1 MERIYILWRLIYRS
15 KKLLRKDAYTHYMY
29 IKKGKTCME
38 KLIKE
43 ARAGNPD
50 AFTRLMKSQ
59 MQSMYK
65 TARAILLNYE
75 DIADAV
81 SETILACWE
90 NLNKLKEERFFK
102 TWMTRILINKCNDII
117 RKKQYYLDED
127 IPETPYID
135 TGFENAEWKD
145 AMNSISE
152 KYRLV
157 MVLYYIEGFN
167 TGDISMMLDVPEGT
181 VRSRLARG
189 REQLAGIYGIREIK
203 KGGQAL

>member
-1 MERIYILWRLIYRS
+1 M
-15 KKLLRKDAYTHYMY
+15 LLTKAYTLHVRTE
-29 IKKGKTCME
+29 KKGKSYME

-43 ARAGNPD
+43 AKAGNPD

-59 MQSMYK
+59 MQNMYK
-65 TARAILLNYE
+65 TAGAILINDE

-90 NLNKLKEERFFK
+90 NMHSLKEDRFFK
-102 TWMTRILINKCNDII
+102 TWMTRILVNKCNDII
-117 RKKQYYLDED
+117 RKKQYYLDYD
-127 IPETPYID
+127 MPEEPYND
-135 TGFENAEWKD
+135 TGFENAEWKE
-145 AMNSISE
+145 ALSTISE

-157 MVLYYIEGFN
+157 MVLYYIEGFS
-167 TGDISMMLDVPEGT
+167 TGDISGILDIPEGT

-189 REQLAGIYGIREIK
+189 REQLAGAYGIREIK

>member
-1 MERIYILWRLIYRS
+1 M
-15 KKLLRKDAYTHYMY
+15 LLTKAYTLHVRTE
-29 IKKGKTCME
+29 KKGKSYME

-43 ARAGNPD
+43 AKAGNPD

-59 MQSMYK
+59 MQNMYK
-65 TARAILLNYE
+65 TAGAILINDE

-90 NLNKLKEERFFK
+90 NMKNLKEERFFK
-102 TWMTRILINKCNDII
+102 TWMTRILVNKCNDII
-117 RKKQYYLDED
+117 RKKQYYLDYD
-127 IPETPYID
+127 MPEEPYND
-135 TGFENAEWKD
+135 TGFENAEWKE
-145 AMNSISE
+145 ALSTISE

-157 MVLYYIEGFN
+157 MVLYYIEGFS
-167 TGDISMMLDVPEGT
+167 TGDISGILDIPEGT

-189 REQLAGIYGIREIK
+189 REQLAGVYGIREIK

>member
-1 MERIYILWRLIYRS
+1 M
-15 KKLLRKDAYTHYMY
+15 LLTKAYTLHVRTE
-29 IKKGKTCME
+29 KKGKSYME

-43 ARAGNPD
+43 AKAGNPD

-59 MQSMYK
+59 MQNMYK
-65 TARAILLNYE
+65 TAGAILINDE

-90 NLNKLKEERFFK
+90 NIKSLKEERFFK
-102 TWMTRILINKCNDII
+102 TWMTRILVNKCNDII
-117 RKKQYYLDED
+117 RKKQYYLDYD
-127 IPETPYID
+127 MPEEPYND
-135 TGFENAEWKD
+135 TGFENAEWKE
-145 AMNSISE
+145 ALSTISE

-157 MVLYYIEGFN
+157 MVLYYIEGFS
-167 TGDISMMLDVPEGT
+167 TGDISGILDIPEGT

-189 REQLAGIYGIREIK
+189 REQLAGAYGIREIK

>member
-1 MERIYILWRLIYRS
+1 M
-15 KKLLRKDAYTHYMY
+15 LLTKAYTLHVRTE
-29 IKKGKTCME
+29 KKGKSYME

-43 ARAGNPD
+43 AKAGNPD

-59 MQSMYK
+59 MQNMYK
-65 TARAILLNYE
+65 TAGAILINDE

-90 NLNKLKEERFFK
+90 NIKSLKEDRFFK
-102 TWMTRILINKCNDII
+102 TWMTRILVNKCNDII
-117 RKKQYYLDED
+117 RKKQYYLDYD
-127 IPETPYID
+127 MPEEPYND
-135 TGFENAEWKD
+135 TGFENAEWKE
-145 AMNSISE
+145 ALSTISE

-157 MVLYYIEGFN
+157 MVLYYIEGFS
-167 TGDISMMLDVPEGT
+167 TGDISGILDIPEGT

-189 REQLAGIYGIREIK
+189 REQLAGVYGIREIK

>member
-1 MERIYILWRLIYRS
+1 M
-15 KKLLRKDAYTHYMY
+15 LLTKAYTLHVRTE
-29 IKKGKTCME
+29 KKGKSYME

-43 ARAGNPD
+43 AKAGNPD

-59 MQSMYK
+59 MQNMYK
-65 TARAILLNYE
+65 TAGAILINDE

-90 NLNKLKEERFFK
+90 NIKSLKEDRFFK
-102 TWMTRILINKCNDII
+102 TWMTRILVNKCNDII
-117 RKKQYYLDED
+117 RKKQYYLDYD
-127 IPETPYID
+127 MPEEPYND
-135 TGFENAEWKD
+135 TGFENAEWKE
-145 AMNSISE
+145 ALSTISE

-167 TGDISMMLDVPEGT
+167 TGDISGILDIPEGT

-189 REQLAGIYGIREIK
+189 REQLAGAYGIREIK

>member
-1 MERIYILWRLIYRS
+1 M
-15 KKLLRKDAYTHYMY
+15 LLTKAYTLHVRTE
-29 IKKGKTCME
+29 KKGKSYME

-43 ARAGNPD
+43 AKAGNPD

-59 MQSMYK
+59 MQNMYK
-65 TARAILLNYE
+65 TAGAILINDE

-90 NLNKLKEERFFK
+90 NMHSLKEERFFK
-102 TWMTRILINKCNDII
+102 TWMTRILVNKCNDII
-117 RKKQYYLDED
+117 RKKQYYLDYD
-127 IPETPYID
+127 MPEEPYND
-135 TGFENAEWKD
+135 TGFENAEWKE
-145 AMNSISE
+145 ALSTISE

-167 TGDISMMLDVPEGT
+167 TGDISGILDIPEGT
-181 VRSRLARG
+181 VRSKLARG
-189 REQLAGIYGIREIK
+189 REQLAGAYGIREIK

>member
-1 MERIYILWRLIYRS
+1 M
-15 KKLLRKDAYTHYMY
+15 LLTKAYTLHVRTE
-29 IKKGKTCME
+29 KKGKSYME

-43 ARAGNPD
+43 AKAGNPD

-59 MQSMYK
+59 MQNMYK
-65 TARAILLNYE
+65 TAGAILINDE

-90 NLNKLKEERFFK
+90 NMKSLKEDRFFK
-102 TWMTRILINKCNDII
+102 TWMTRILVNKCNDII
-117 RKKQYYLDED
+117 RKKQYYLDYD
-127 IPETPYID
+127 MPEEPYND
-135 TGFENAEWKD
+135 TGFENAEWKE
-145 AMNSISE
+145 ALSTISE

-157 MVLYYIEGFN
+157 MVLYYIEGFS
-167 TGDISMMLDVPEGT
+167 TGDISGILDIPEGT

-189 REQLAGIYGIREIK
+189 REQLAGAYGIREIK

>member
-1 MERIYILWRLIYRS
+1 M
-15 KKLLRKDAYTHYMY
+15 LLTKAYTLHVRTE
-29 IKKGKTCME
+29 KKGKSYME

-43 ARAGNPD
+43 AKAGNPD

-59 MQSMYK
+59 MQNMYK
-65 TARAILLNYE
+65 TAGAILINDE

-90 NLNKLKEERFFK
+90 NIKSLKEERFFK
-102 TWMTRILINKCNDII
+102 TWMTRILVNKCNDII
-117 RKKQYYLDED
+117 RKKQYYLDYD
-127 IPETPYID
+127 MPEEPYND
-135 TGFENAEWKD
+135 TGFENAEWKE
-145 AMNSISE
+145 ALSTISE

-167 TGDISMMLDVPEGT
+167 TGDISGILDIPEGT
-181 VRSRLARG
+181 VRSKLARG
-189 REQLAGIYGIREIK
+189 REQLAGAYGIREIK

>member
-1 MERIYILWRLIYRS
+1 
-15 KKLLRKDAYTHYMY
+15 
-29 IKKGKTCME
+29 ME

-43 ARAGNPD
+43 AKAGNPD

-59 MQSMYK
+59 MQNMYK
-65 TARAILLNYE
+65 TAGAILINDE

-90 NLNKLKEERFFK
+90 NIKSLKEDRFFK
-102 TWMTRILINKCNDII
+102 TWMTRILVNKCNDII
-117 RKKQYYLDED
+117 RKKQYYLDYD
-127 IPETPYID
+127 MPEEPYND
-135 TGFENAEWKD
+135 TGFENAEWKE
-145 AMNSISE
+145 ALNTISE

-167 TGDISMMLDVPEGT
+167 TGDISGILDIPEGT

-189 REQLAGIYGIREIK
+189 REQLAGVYGIREIK

>member
-1 MERIYILWRLIYRS
+1 M
-15 KKLLRKDAYTHYMY
+15 LLTKAYTLHVRTE
-29 IKKGKTCME
+29 KKGKNYME

-43 ARAGNPD
+43 AKAGNPD

-59 MQSMYK
+59 MQNMYK
-65 TARAILLNYE
+65 TAGAILINDE

-90 NLNKLKEERFFK
+90 NMKNLKEERFFK
-102 TWMTRILINKCNDII
+102 TWMTRILVNKCNDII
-117 RKKQYYLDED
+117 RKKQYYLDYD
-127 IPETPYID
+127 MPEEPYND
-135 TGFENAEWKD
+135 TGFENAEWKE
-145 AMNSISE
+145 ALSTISE

-157 MVLYYIEGFN
+157 MVLYYIEGFS
-167 TGDISMMLDVPEGT
+167 TGDISGILDIPEGT

-189 REQLAGIYGIREIK
+189 REQLAGAYGIREIK

>member
-1 MERIYILWRLIYRS
+1 M
-15 KKLLRKDAYTHYMY
+15 LLTKAYTLHVRTE
-29 IKKGKTCME
+29 KKGKSYME

-43 ARAGNPD
+43 AKAGNPD

-59 MQSMYK
+59 MQNMYK
-65 TARAILLNYE
+65 TAGAILINDE

-90 NLNKLKEERFFK
+90 NIKSLKEDRFFK
-102 TWMTRILINKCNDII
+102 TWMTRILVNKCNDII
-117 RKKQYYLDED
+117 RKKQYYLDYD
-127 IPETPYID
+127 MPEEPYND
-135 TGFENAEWKD
+135 TGFENAEWKE
-145 AMNSISE
+145 ALNTISE

-167 TGDISMMLDVPEGT
+167 TGDISGILDIPEGT

-189 REQLAGIYGIREIK
+189 REQLAGVYGIREIK

>member
-1 MERIYILWRLIYRS
+1 M
-15 KKLLRKDAYTHYMY
+15 LLTKAYTLHVRTE
-29 IKKGKTCME
+29 KKGKSYME

-43 ARAGNPD
+43 AKAGNPD

-59 MQSMYK
+59 MQNMYK
-65 TARAILLNYE
+65 TAGAILINDE

-90 NLNKLKEERFFK
+90 NMHSLKEDRFFK
-102 TWMTRILINKCNDII
+102 TWMTRILVNKCNDII
-117 RKKQYYLDED
+117 RKRQYYLDYD
-127 IPETPYID
+127 MPEEPYND
-135 TGFENAEWKD
+135 TGFENAEWKE
-145 AMNSISE
+145 ALSTISE

-157 MVLYYIEGFN
+157 MVLYYIEGFS
-167 TGDISMMLDVPEGT
+167 TGDISGILDIPEGT

-189 REQLAGIYGIREIK
+189 REQLAGAYGIREIK

>member
-1 MERIYILWRLIYRS
+1 M
-15 KKLLRKDAYTHYMY
+15 LLTKAYTLHVRTE
-29 IKKGKTCME
+29 KKGKSYME

-43 ARAGNPD
+43 AKAGNPD

-59 MQSMYK
+59 MQNMYK
-65 TARAILLNYE
+65 TAGAILINDE

-90 NLNKLKEERFFK
+90 NIKNLKEERFFK
-102 TWMTRILINKCNDII
+102 TWMTRILVNKCNDII
-117 RKKQYYLDED
+117 RKKQYYLDYD
-127 IPETPYID
+127 MPEEPYND
-135 TGFENAEWKD
+135 TGFENAEWKE
-145 AMNSISE
+145 ALSTISE

-157 MVLYYIEGFN
+157 MVLYYIEGFS
-167 TGDISMMLDVPEGT
+167 TGDISGILDIPEGT

-189 REQLAGIYGIREIK
+189 REQLAGAYGIREIK

>member
-1 MERIYILWRLIYRS
+1 M
-15 KKLLRKDAYTHYMY
+15 LLTKAYTLHVRTE
-29 IKKGKTCME
+29 KKGQSYME

-43 ARAGNPD
+43 AKAGNPD

-59 MQSMYK
+59 MQNMYK
-65 TARAILLNYE
+65 TAGAILINDE

-90 NLNKLKEERFFK
+90 NMHSLKEDRFFK
-102 TWMTRILINKCNDII
+102 TWMTRILVNKCNDII
-117 RKKQYYLDED
+117 RKKQYYLDYD
-127 IPETPYID
+127 MPEEPYND
-135 TGFENAEWKD
+135 TGFENAEWKE
-145 AMNSISE
+145 ALSTISE

-157 MVLYYIEGFN
+157 MVLYYIEGFS
-167 TGDISMMLDVPEGT
+167 TGDISGILDIPEGT

-189 REQLAGIYGIREIK
+189 REQLAGAYGIREIK

>member
-1 MERIYILWRLIYRS
+1 M
-15 KKLLRKDAYTHYMY
+15 LLTKAYTLHVRTE
-29 IKKGKTCME
+29 KKGKSYME

-43 ARAGNPD
+43 AKAGNPD

-59 MQSMYK
+59 MQNMYK
-65 TARAILLNYE
+65 TAGAILINDE

-90 NLNKLKEERFFK
+90 NMHSLKEDRFFK
-102 TWMTRILINKCNDII
+102 TWMTRILVNKCNDII
-117 RKKQYYLDED
+117 RKKQYYLDYD
-127 IPETPYID
+127 MPEEPYND
-135 TGFENAEWKD
+135 TGFENAEWKE
-145 AMNSISE
+145 ALSTISE

-157 MVLYYIEGFN
+157 MVLYYIEGFS
-167 TGDISMMLDVPEGT
+167 TGDISGILDIPEGT

-189 REQLAGIYGIREIK
+189 REQLAGAYGLREIK

>member
-1 MERIYILWRLIYRS
+1 M
-15 KKLLRKDAYTHYMY
+15 LLTKAYTLHVRTE
-29 IKKGKTCME
+29 KKGKNYME

-43 ARAGNPD
+43 AKAGNPD

-59 MQSMYK
+59 MQNMYK
-65 TARAILLNYE
+65 TAGAILINDE

-81 SETILACWE
+81 SETILSCWE
-90 NLNKLKEERFFK
+90 NMHSLKEDRFFK
-102 TWMTRILINKCNDII
+102 TWMTRILVNKCNDII
-117 RKKQYYLDED
+117 RKKQYYLDYD
-127 IPETPYID
+127 MPEEPYND
-135 TGFENAEWKD
+135 TGFENAEWKE
-145 AMNSISE
+145 ALSTISE

-167 TGDISMMLDVPEGT
+167 TGDISGILDIPEGT

-189 REQLAGIYGIREIK
+189 REQLAGVYGIREIK

>member
-1 MERIYILWRLIYRS
+1 
-15 KKLLRKDAYTHYMY
+15 
-29 IKKGKTCME
+29 ME

-43 ARAGNPD
+43 AKAGNPD

-59 MQSMYK
+59 MQNMYK
-65 TARAILLNYE
+65 TAGAILINDE

-90 NLNKLKEERFFK
+90 NMHSLKEDRFFK
-102 TWMTRILINKCNDII
+102 TWMTRILVNKCNDII
-117 RKKQYYLDED
+117 RKKQYYLDYD
-127 IPETPYID
+127 IPEEPYND
-135 TGFENAEWKD
+135 TGFENAEWKE
-145 AMNSISE
+145 ALSTISE

-157 MVLYYIEGFN
+157 MVLYYIEGFS
-167 TGDISMMLDVPEGT
+167 TGDISGILDIPEGT

-189 REQLAGIYGIREIK
+189 REQLAGAYGIREIK

>member
-1 MERIYILWRLIYRS
+1 M
-15 KKLLRKDAYTHYMY
+15 LLTKAYTLHVRTE
-29 IKKGKTCME
+29 KKGKSYME

-43 ARAGNPD
+43 AKAGNPD

-59 MQSMYK
+59 MQNMYK
-65 TARAILLNYE
+65 TAGAILINDE

-90 NLNKLKEERFFK
+90 NMHSLKEDRFFK
-102 TWMTRILINKCNDII
+102 TWMTRILVNKCNDII
-117 RKKQYYLDED
+117 RKKQYYLDYD
-127 IPETPYID
+127 MPEEPYND
-135 TGFENAEWKD
+135 TGFENAEWKE
-145 AMNSISE
+145 ALNTISE

-157 MVLYYIEGFN
+157 MVLYYIEGFS
-167 TGDISMMLDVPEGT
+167 TGDISGILDIPEGT

-189 REQLAGIYGIREIK
+189 REQLAGVYGIREIK

>member
-1 MERIYILWRLIYRS
+1 M
-15 KKLLRKDAYTHYMY
+15 LLTKAYTLHVRTE
-29 IKKGKTCME
+29 KKGKSYME

-43 ARAGNPD
+43 AKAGNPD

-59 MQSMYK
+59 MQNMYK
-65 TARAILLNYE
+65 TAGAILINDE

-90 NLNKLKEERFFK
+90 NMHSLKEDRFFK
-102 TWMTRILINKCNDII
+102 TWMTRILVNKCNDII
-117 RKKQYYLDED
+117 RKKQYYLDYDMLE
-127 IPETPYID
+127 EPYND
-135 TGFENAEWKD
+135 TGFENAEWKE
-145 AMNSISE
+145 ALSTISE

-157 MVLYYIEGFN
+157 MVLYYIEGFS
-167 TGDISMMLDVPEGT
+167 TGDISGILDIPEGT

-189 REQLAGIYGIREIK
+189 REQLAGAYGIREIK

>member
-1 MERIYILWRLIYRS
+1 M
-15 KKLLRKDAYTHYMY
+15 LLTKAYTLHVRTE
-29 IKKGKTCME
+29 KKGKSYME

-43 ARAGNPD
+43 AKAGNPD

-59 MQSMYK
+59 MQNMYK
-65 TARAILLNYE
+65 TAGAILINDE

-90 NLNKLKEERFFK
+90 NMHSLKEDRFFK
-102 TWMTRILINKCNDII
+102 TWMTRILVNKCNDII
-117 RKKQYYLDED
+117 RKKQYYLDYD
-127 IPETPYID
+127 MPEEPYND
-135 TGFENAEWKD
+135 TGFENAEWKE
-145 AMNSISE
+145 ALSTISE

-157 MVLYYIEGFN
+157 MVLYYIDGFS
-167 TGDISMMLDVPEGT
+167 TGDISGILDIPEGT

-189 REQLAGIYGIREIK
+189 REQLAGAYGIREIK

>member
-1 MERIYILWRLIYRS
+1 M
-15 KKLLRKDAYTHYMY
+15 LLTKAYTLHVRTE
-29 IKKGKTCME
+29 KKGKSYME

-43 ARAGNPD
+43 AKAGNPD

-59 MQSMYK
+59 MQNMYK
-65 TARAILLNYE
+65 TAGAILINDE

-90 NLNKLKEERFFK
+90 NIKSLKEDRFFK
-102 TWMTRILINKCNDII
+102 TWMTRILVNKCNDII
-117 RKKQYYLDED
+117 RKKQYYLDYD
-127 IPETPYID
+127 MPEEPYND
-135 TGFENAEWKD
+135 TGFENAEWKE
-145 AMNSISE
+145 ALNTISE

-157 MVLYYIEGFN
+157 MVLYYIEGFS
-167 TGDISMMLDVPEGT
+167 TGDISGILDIPEGT

-189 REQLAGIYGIREIK
+189 REQLAGAYGIREIK

>member
-1 MERIYILWRLIYRS
+1 M
-15 KKLLRKDAYTHYMY
+15 LLTKAYTLHVRTE
-29 IKKGKTCME
+29 KKGKSYME

-43 ARAGNPD
+43 AKAGNPD

-59 MQSMYK
+59 MQNMYK
-65 TARAILLNYE
+65 TAGAILINDE

-90 NLNKLKEERFFK
+90 NMHSLKEDRFFK
-102 TWMTRILINKCNDII
+102 TWMTRILVNKCNDII
-117 RKKQYYLDED
+117 RKKQYYLDYD
-127 IPETPYID
+127 MPEEPYND
-135 TGFENAEWKD
+135 TGFENAEWKE
-145 AMNSISE
+145 ALNTSSE

-157 MVLYYIEGFN
+157 MVLYYIEGFS
-167 TGDISMMLDVPEGT
+167 TGDISGILDIPEGT

-189 REQLAGIYGIREIK
+189 REQLAGAYGIREIK

>member
-1 MERIYILWRLIYRS
+1 M
-15 KKLLRKDAYTHYMY
+15 LLTKAYTLHVRTE
-29 IKKGKTCME
+29 KKGKSYME

-43 ARAGNPD
+43 AKAGNPD

-59 MQSMYK
+59 MQNMYK
-65 TARAILLNYE
+65 TAGAILINDE

-81 SETILACWE
+81 SETILSCWE
-90 NLNKLKEERFFK
+90 NIKSLKEDRFFK
-102 TWMTRILINKCNDII
+102 TWMTRILVNKCNDII
-117 RKKQYYLDED
+117 RKKQYYLDYD
-127 IPETPYID
+127 MPEEPYND
-135 TGFENAEWKD
+135 TGFENAEWKE
-145 AMNSISE
+145 ALSTISE

-167 TGDISMMLDVPEGT
+167 TGDISGILDIPEGT

-189 REQLAGIYGIREIK
+189 REQLAGAYGIREIK

>member
-1 MERIYILWRLIYRS
+1 M
-15 KKLLRKDAYTHYMY
+15 LLTKAYTLHVRTE
-29 IKKGKTCME
+29 KKGKSYME

-43 ARAGNPD
+43 AKAGNPD

-59 MQSMYK
+59 MQNMYK
-65 TARAILLNYE
+65 TAGAILINDE

-90 NLNKLKEERFFK
+90 NMKNLKEERFFK
-102 TWMTRILINKCNDII
+102 TWMTRILVNKCNDII
-117 RKKQYYLDED
+117 RKKQYYLDYD
-127 IPETPYID
+127 MPEEPYND
-135 TGFENAEWKD
+135 TGFENDEWKE
-145 AMNSISE
+145 ALSTISE

-157 MVLYYIEGFN
+157 MVLYYIEGFS
-167 TGDISMMLDVPEGT
+167 TGDISGILDIPEGT

-189 REQLAGIYGIREIK
+189 REQLAGAYGIREIK

>member
-1 MERIYILWRLIYRS
+1 M
-15 KKLLRKDAYTHYMY
+15 LLTKAYTLHVRTE
-29 IKKGKTCME
+29 KKGKSYME

-43 ARAGNPD
+43 AKAGNPD

-59 MQSMYK
+59 MQNMYK
-65 TARAILLNYE
+65 TAGAILINDE

-90 NLNKLKEERFFK
+90 NMKNLKEDRFFK
-102 TWMTRILINKCNDII
+102 TWMTRILVNKCNDII
-117 RKKQYYLDED
+117 RKKQYYLDYD
-127 IPETPYID
+127 MPEEPYND
-135 TGFENAEWKD
+135 TGFENAEWKE
-145 AMNSISE
+145 ALSTISE

-157 MVLYYIEGFN
+157 MVLYYIEGFS
-167 TGDISMMLDVPEGT
+167 TGDISGILDIPEGT

-189 REQLAGIYGIREIK
+189 REQLAGAYGIREIK

>member
-1 MERIYILWRLIYRS
+1 M
-15 KKLLRKDAYTHYMY
+15 LLTKAYTLHVRTE
-29 IKKGKTCME
+29 KKGKSYME

-43 ARAGNPD
+43 AKAGNPD

-59 MQSMYK
+59 MQNMYK
-65 TARAILLNYE
+65 TAGAILINDE

-90 NLNKLKEERFFK
+90 NMHSLKEDRFFK
-102 TWMTRILINKCNDII
+102 TWMTRILVNKCNDII
-117 RKKQYYLDED
+117 RKKQYYLDYD
-127 IPETPYID
+127 MPEEPYND
-135 TGFENAEWKD
+135 TGFENAEWKE
-145 AMNSISE
+145 ALNTISE

-157 MVLYYIEGFN
+157 MVLYYIEGFS
-167 TGDISMMLDVPEGT
+167 TGDISGILDIPEGT

-189 REQLAGIYGIREIK
+189 REQLAGAYGIREIK

>member
-1 MERIYILWRLIYRS
+1 M
-15 KKLLRKDAYTHYMY
+15 LLTKAYTLHVRTE
-29 IKKGKTCME
+29 KKGKNYME

-43 ARAGNPD
+43 AKAGNPD

-59 MQSMYK
+59 MQNMYK
-65 TARAILLNYE
+65 TAGAILINDE

-90 NLNKLKEERFFK
+90 NMKNLKEDRFFK
-102 TWMTRILINKCNDII
+102 TWMTRILVNKCNDII
-117 RKKQYYLDED
+117 RKKQYYLDYD
-127 IPETPYID
+127 MPEEPYND
-135 TGFENAEWKD
+135 TGFENAEWKE
-145 AMNSISE
+145 ALSTISE

-157 MVLYYIEGFN
+157 MVLYYIEGFS
-167 TGDISMMLDVPEGT
+167 TGDISGILDIPEGT

-189 REQLAGIYGIREIK
+189 REQLAGVYGIREIK

>member
-1 MERIYILWRLIYRS
+1 M
-15 KKLLRKDAYTHYMY
+15 LLTKAYTLHVRTE
-29 IKKGKTCME
+29 KKGKSYME

-43 ARAGNPD
+43 AKAGNPN

-59 MQSMYK
+59 MQNMYK
-65 TARAILLNYE
+65 TAGAILINDE

-90 NLNKLKEERFFK
+90 NMHSLKEDRFFK
-102 TWMTRILINKCNDII
+102 TWMTRILVNKCNDII
-117 RKKQYYLDED
+117 RKKQYYLDYD
-127 IPETPYID
+127 MPEEPYND
-135 TGFENAEWKD
+135 TGFENAEWKE
-145 AMNSISE
+145 ALSTISE

-157 MVLYYIEGFN
+157 MVLYYIEGFS
-167 TGDISMMLDVPEGT
+167 TGDISGILDIPEGT

-189 REQLAGIYGIREIK
+189 REQLAGAYGIREIK

>member
-1 MERIYILWRLIYRS
+1 M
-15 KKLLRKDAYTHYMY
+15 LLTKAYTLHVRTE
-29 IKKGKTCME
+29 KKGKSYME

-43 ARAGNPD
+43 AKAGNPD

-59 MQSMYK
+59 MQNMYK
-65 TARAILLNYE
+65 TAGAILINDE

-90 NLNKLKEERFFK
+90 NMKNLKEERFFK
-102 TWMTRILINKCNDII
+102 TWMTRILVNKCNDII
-117 RKKQYYLDED
+117 RKKQYYLDYD
-127 IPETPYID
+127 MPEEPYND
-135 TGFENAEWKD
+135 TGFENAEWKE
-145 AMNSISE
+145 ALSTISE

-167 TGDISMMLDVPEGT
+167 TGDISGILDIPEGT
-181 VRSRLARG
+181 VRSKLARG
-189 REQLAGIYGIREIK
+189 REQLAGAYGIREIK